1 MSNNVIPLSSF
12 IKNYKRFSK
21 KFPNLKNELEI
32 LEEELTKNP
41 EMGES
46 LGHNLY
52 KIRLASK
59 DKNSGKS
66 GGFRIISYLILKTEN
81 ETNVY
86 LLKIYDKSEEQT
98 IKTSILI
105 KLVKSIFG

>member
-1 MSNNVIPLSSF
+1 MKNNVIALSTFSTA
-12 IKNYKRFSK
+12 YKRFLK
-21 KFPNLKNELEI
+21 KFPNLKTEFSELEKI
-32 LEEELTKNP
+32 LTAEPKT
-41 EMGES
+41 GES
-46 LGHNLY
+46 LGAGLY

-66 GGFRIISYLILKTEN
+66 GGFRVITYLVTETES

-86 LLKIYDKSEEQT
+86 LLKIYDKSEDAT
-98 IKTSILI
+98 FKTPLLI